1 MGDDVDVGVDV
12 PVGVGSGAIDVGV
25 MVVVGDVSMLWV
37 GANLAIS
44 GELAGVGL
52 GGVQA
57 TREKHTNSQTI
68 KQAKKCSL
76 SLANRRFGIDRP
88 DKGSHA
94 R

>member
-25 MVVVGDVSMLWV
+25 MVVVGDTSIFRI

-52 GGVQA
+52 EGVQA
-57 TREKHTNSQTI
+57 ISEKYTDVHTI
-68 KQAKKCSL
+68 KKAKKWSL
-76 SLANRRFGIDRP
+76 SLANRRFGIDWA
-88 DKGSHA
+88 DKGTHA

>member
-1 MGDDVDVGVDV
+1 MGDGVDVGVGV
-12 PVGVGSGAIDVGV
+12 PVGIGSGGIDVGV
-25 MVVVGDVSMLWV
+25 IVVVGDVSRLWV

-44 GELAGVGL
+44 GELAGVGF

-57 TREKHTNSQTI
+57 TREKHADSQTI

-76 SLANRRFGIDRP
+76 SLANRRFGIDRAE
-88 DKGSHA
+88 KGSHA